1 MEDYKIEY
9 NELLKRYNKGVLYLQ
24 ENPNMASKWGNELQ
38 KIMQDIDIL
47 IKKYNIPEENILGG
61 F

>member
-9 NELLKRYNKGVLYLQ
+9 NELLKRYNKGILYLQ
-24 ENPNMASKWGNELQ
+24 ENPNMVSKWGNELQ
-38 KIMQDIDIL
+38 KIMQDIDTL

>member
-9 NELLKRYNKGVLYLQ
+9 NELLKRYNKGILYLQ
-24 ENPNMASKWGNELQ
+24 ENPNMVSKWGNELQ